1 MSKAPGDV
9 AKAFLDALP
18 TLDFNKLVGDARREF
33 GIVVLG
39 DPEPARQLI
48 RLLRGTGAVP
58 ADAKLALWVHDDARP
73 APLPAGKT
81 ELVVV
86 LPVTEPYLARAKEAF
101 SGIAQLPVLIHDAE
115 RPGGL
120 VNPITLKALDD
131 DQFLT
136 VLVPALLD
144 RLWDRKLALGRA
156 LPATR
161 ERIASR
167 MLHKAARDLRVVLGS
182 VAGAGSERSGA
193 PTSATAQLLLHQAV
207 LVVGLAA
214 IYGVSLEDKG
224 QIFRQVA
231 PKLAPTMLLDGAE
244 AGITRLAAAAGNG
257 HPRFGKLYGPMTAY
271 VARPVLSASSTLL
284 AGLVARRVFRGT
296 ALPGRW
302 SAALARSRELGKRA
316 VSGVG
321 SGLVAVSGALGNVRP
336 GSAEPAARGGGEMAE
351 EPRAAAES
359 GSAAD
364 EGSPRDR

>member
-18 TLDFNKLVGDARREF
+18 TLDFNKLVGEARREF

-48 RLLRGTGAVP
+48 RVLRGTNAIP
-58 ADAKLALWVHDDARP
+58 ADVKLALWVHDSAQP

-86 LPVTEPYLARAKEAF
+86 LPASEPRLAEAKKAF
-101 SGIAQLPVLIHDAE
+101 SGIAQLPVLLRDAE
-115 RPGGL
+115 RPGGV

-136 VLVPALLD
+136 VLLPALLD
-144 RLWDRKLALGRA
+144 RLWDRRLALGRA
-156 LPATR
+156 LPAAR
-161 ERIASR
+161 ERIARR
-167 MLHKAARDLRVVLGS
+167 MMSKAARDLKVVLGS

-193 PTSATAQLLLHQAV
+193 PTPATAQLLLHQAV

-231 PKLAPTMLLDGAE
+231 PKLAPTLLLDGAE

-257 HPRFGKLYGPMTAY
+257 NARFGKLYGPMTAY
-271 VARPVLSASSTLL
+271 VARPVLSAGSTLV
-284 AGLVARRVFRGT
+284 AGVVARRVFRGT

-302 SAALARSRELGKRA
+302 SAALARSRDLGKQA

-321 SGLVAVSGALGNVRP
+321 NGLVAVSGALGSVRAGSDEP
-336 GSAEPAARGGGEMAE
+336 GPDAGSETAQEPQ
-351 EPRAAAES
+351 AAAES
-359 GSAAD
+359 ESVGGGTRPA
-364 EGSPRDR
+364 